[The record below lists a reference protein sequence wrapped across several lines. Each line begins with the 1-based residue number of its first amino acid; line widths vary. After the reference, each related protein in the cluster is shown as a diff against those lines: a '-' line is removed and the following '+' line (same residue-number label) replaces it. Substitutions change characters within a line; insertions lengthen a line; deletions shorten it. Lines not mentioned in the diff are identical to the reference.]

1 MLPDRPVEVYHVGAA
16 LAEHRENHGVT
27 FEQMAAV
34 TPGADLME
42 FKKIEASPG
51 LDVWFLD
58 RHHKALQAAW
68 ELATPRPALTL
79 ALRMQWYATPAD
91 WALWHQVME
100 TRPGVSWWWGTRT
113 DLERAG
119 AHCYACGKLIYA
131 FNVVR
136 GMTKPARRAV
146 MTHRY
151 AHVIVQE
158 SLAPD
163 RNQEPE
169 L

>member
-1 MLPDRPVEVYHVGAA
+1 MLPARPIEVYHVGAA
-16 LAEHRENHGVT
+16 LAEHRENHGVSL
-27 FEQMAAV
+27 EQMREV
-34 TPGADLME
+34 TPGSDPLE

-51 LDVWFLD
+51 LDVWFLE

-68 ELATPRPALTL
+68 ELTEPRSSLTL
-79 ALRMQWYATPAD
+79 AMRMQWYATPAD
-91 WALWHQVME
+91 WDLWHKTME
-100 TRPGVSWWWGTRT
+100 HRPQVSWWWGNRT
-113 DLERAG
+113 DLPRSG
-119 AHCYACGKLIYA
+119 AHCYACGELIYA

-151 AHVIVQE
+151 GHLITLE
-158 SLAPD
+158 SLASD
-163 RNQEPE
+163 KTTEPI